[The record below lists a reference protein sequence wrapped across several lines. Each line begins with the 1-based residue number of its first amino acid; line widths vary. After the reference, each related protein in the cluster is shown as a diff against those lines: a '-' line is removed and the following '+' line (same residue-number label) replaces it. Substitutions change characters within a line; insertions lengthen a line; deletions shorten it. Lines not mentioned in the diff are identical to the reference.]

1 MILKSRVNFK
11 QIEDEGL
18 KNIKFL
24 NALEAKYHN
33 ERVHGICFDSSRR
46 MLCVANTKRNSILFL
61 EPNSGSISKEIF
73 LMKDQSGF
81 FISVDHNNINNV
93 FEYNGIIFFTMHNGA
108 LGKKKRGGSLIGITD
123 LKCVYFYEY
132 HRRGIHDIFFDGK
145 NLIFSDSFGYFENL
159 QSKKNISGMPIKN
172 GKELKKFFFSKLE
185 NNYCI
190 RGFSY
195 SNIEMLVGC
204 SSISA
209 RRSERL
215 ILPGGLS
222 LIKEN
227 KAYFLKS
234 KFSQVFEIEK
244 INFTEKEKKNKKTN
258 LITLDKKLEKLIG
271 KKKLI
276 INTENNI
283 IQTTLIK
290 R

>member
-1 MILKSRVNFK
+1 
-11 QIEDEGL
+11 
-18 KNIKFL
+18 
-24 NALEAKYHN
+24 
-33 ERVHGICFDSSRR
+33 
-46 MLCVANTKRNSILFL
+46 
-61 EPNSGSISKEIF
+61 
-73 LMKDQSGF
+73 
-81 FISVDHNNINNV
+81 
-93 FEYNGIIFFTMHNGA
+93 
-108 LGKKKRGGSLIGITD
+108 
-123 LKCVYFYEY
+123 
-132 HRRGIHDIFFDGK
+132 
-145 NLIFSDSFGYFENL
+145 
-159 QSKKNISGMPIKN
+159 
-172 GKELKKFFFSKLE
+172 
-185 NNYCI
+185 
-190 RGFSY
+190 
-195 SNIEMLVGC
+195 MLVGC